1 MISLRGKPNAAGG
14 TMETVGN
21 ILGDKGGQVYKVGP
35 DTTVLH
41 AVQQM
46 CAVRVGAVLVC
57 DGTACSGIF
66 TERDLMARVILNG
79 LDPTTTRVTEVMT
92 PQVACVEPSTPASEA
107 MAIMTE
113 RRCRHLPVVEGG
125 EIVGVVSIGDLVRW
139 DSRNQAF
146 ELRMLTDYIHG
157 KYPG

>member
-1 MISLRGKPNAAGG
+1 
-14 TMETVGN
+14 METVGN
-21 ILGDKGGQVYKVGP
+21 ILGDKGTQVFKV
-35 DTTVLH
+35 DAETTVLH

-46 CAVRVGAVLVC
+46 CARRVGAVLVC
-57 DGTACSGIF
+57 DGTGCSGIF
-66 TERDLMARVILNG
+66 SERDLMTRVILNG
-79 LDPTTTRVTEVMT
+79 LDPTTTRVAEVMT
-92 PQVACVEPSTPASEA
+92 ADVACIQPSTPASEA

-113 RRCRHLPVVEGG
+113 RRCRHLPVVADG
-125 EIVGVVSIGDLVRW
+125 EIVGVISIGDLVRW

>member
-1 MISLRGKPNAAGG
+1 
-14 TMETVGN
+14 METVGN
-21 ILGDKGGQVYKVGP
+21 ILGDKGSQVFKV
-35 DTTVLH
+35 DAETTVLR

-46 CAVRVGAVLVC
+46 CSRRVGAVLVC
-57 DGTACSGIF
+57 DGSGCSGIF
-66 TERDLMARVILNG
+66 SERDLMTRVILNG
-79 LDPTTTRVTEVMT
+79 LDPTTTRVADVMT
-92 PQVACVEPSTPASEA
+92 ADMACIQPSTSASEA

-113 RRCRHLPVVEGG
+113 RRCRHLPVVAEG
-125 EIVGVVSIGDLVRW
+125 EIVGVISIGDLVRW

>member
-1 MISLRGKPNAAGG
+1 
-14 TMETVGN
+14 METVGD
-21 ILGDKGGQVYKVGP
+21 ILGDKGVQVYKVRP

-46 CAVRVGAVLVC
+46 CAKHVGAVLVC

-66 TERDLMARVILNG
+66 TERDLMVRVILNG
-79 LDPTTTRVTEVMT
+79 LDPTATRVTEVMT
-92 PQVACVEPSTPASEA
+92 SEVACVQPATPASEA

-113 RRCRHLPVVEGG
+113 RRCRHLPVVESG
-125 EIVGVVSIGDLVRW
+125 EIVGVISIGDLVRW

>member
-1 MISLRGKPNAAGG
+1 
-14 TMETVGN
+14 METVGD
-21 ILGDKGGQVYKVGP
+21 ILGDKGVQIYKVGP
-35 DTTVLH
+35 ETTVLH

-46 CAVRVGAVLVC
+46 CAMRVGAVLVC

-66 TERDLMARVILNG
+66 SERDLMNRVILNG
-79 LDPTTTRVTEVMT
+79 LDPATTRVAEVMT
-92 PQVACVEPSTPASEA
+92 AEVACVEPGTPASEA

-125 EIVGVVSIGDLVRW
+125 EIVGVISIGDLVRW
-139 DSRNQAF
+139 DSRYQAF

>member
-1 MISLRGKPNAAGG
+1 M
-14 TMETVGN
+14 
-21 ILGDKGGQVYKVGP
+21 
-35 DTTVLH
+35 
-41 AVQQM
+41 
-46 CAVRVGAVLVC
+46 RVGAVLVC

-66 TERDLMARVILNG
+66 TERDLMTRVILNG
-79 LDPTTTRVTEVMT
+79 LDPTTTRVAEVMT
-92 PQVACVEPSTPASEA
+92 ADVACVQPSTPASEA

-125 EIVGVVSIGDLVRW
+125 EIVGVISIGDLVRW

>member
-1 MISLRGKPNAAGG
+1 MPNTSGG

-21 ILGDKGGQVYKVGP
+21 ILGDKGVQVYKVKS

-41 AVQQM
+41 AVQAM

-57 DGTACSGIF
+57 DGTTCSGIF
-66 TERDLMARVILNG
+66 TERDLMTRVILNG
-79 LDPTTTRVTEVMT
+79 LDPATTRVAQVMT
-92 PQVACVEPSTPASEA
+92 ADVACVQPATPANEA

-146 ELRMLTDYIHG
+146 QLRMLTDYIHG

>member
-1 MISLRGKPNAAGG
+1 
-14 TMETVGN
+14 METVGN
-21 ILGDKGGQVYKVGP
+21 ILGDKGTEVFRIAP
-35 DTTVLH
+35 ETTVFH
-41 AVQQM
+41 AVEQM
-46 CAVRVGAVLVC
+46 CARRVGAILVC

-66 TERDLMARVILNG
+66 SERDLMNRVILPG
-79 LDPTTTRVTEVMT
+79 IDPRATPVSAVMT
-92 PQVACVEPSTPASEA
+92 TDVACVQPGTTASEA

-113 RRCRHLPVVEGG
+113 RRCRHLPVVESG
-125 EIVGVVSIGDLVRW
+125 EIVGIVSIGDLVRW